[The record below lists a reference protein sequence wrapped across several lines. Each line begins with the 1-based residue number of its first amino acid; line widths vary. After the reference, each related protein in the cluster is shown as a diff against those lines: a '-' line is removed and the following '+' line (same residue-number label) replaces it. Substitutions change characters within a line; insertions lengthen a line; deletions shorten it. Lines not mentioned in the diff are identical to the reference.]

1 MSQEEVEE
9 VLIIEW
15 EKNPKGKKTKPQSI
29 YDSRIYRKR
38 TRRSCL
44 LACFFFLLFFHRLYI
59 ISEDHTTRKKENGDR
74 VLCAKEHGRYACVI
88 YTRPR
93 VPITSTLAYKKTAL
107 CTTSHLSPMYYYI
120 PPTLFNSNEMTDL
133 RSRASGARGNGN
145 H

>member
-29 YDSRIYRKR
+29 YMTHVYIENEQEEVA
-38 TRRSCL
+38 CL
-44 LACFFFLLFFHRLYI
+44 LFFLLFFHRLYI